1 MALATFVEVNYP
13 ELDLGGMTY
22 WQIGEIDVTSI
33 FPEAFQFI
41 PEIYSRIFDEEISS
55 HPQIHLKLWKTHN
68 QETYWSCK
76 YCSFWCDHFD
86 QRIMEQH
93 LIQRCDRVNQIIL
106 SSMSFLTWNRF
117 QILSEDPLEE

>member
-55 HPQIHLKLWKTHN
+55 LPQIHLKFWKTHN